1 MKSLRSLFVAGF
13 LLISLSF
20 CWIFSGCNN
29 SGSYRQIEGMIW
41 NTTFHITYKGPSSL
55 ADSIYPVF
63 EEVSKSLSIFD
74 KESLVSKLNA
84 GDSVKVD
91 KNLLTVYEK
100 SGEINRLSGGM
111 FDPTVSPLI
120 DAWGFGVGHTST
132 ADTLAIDSLLQFV
145 GIDKTMLRNG
155 YIVKEQRATQFNFSA
170 IAKGYGCDAIGE
182 MFRRNGVE
190 DFMIEVGGELT
201 LSGKSPS
208 GSEWRISVDTPTE
221 GDNLQH
227 SAAMILKITDAGIA
241 TSGNYRNYSEK
252 DGVRLAHT
260 ISPATGRPFFSE
272 ILSATVV
279 APTCMEADAL
289 ATACMASTLQQAK
302 KLLQSYKAEGL
313 LILGDSLWMT
323 PGFGRYINGEVSE
336 PGKRDRN

>member
-1 MKSLRSLFVAGF
+1 MRLKNISFISLIFLTLLFVLNAG
-13 LLISLSF
+13 
-20 CWIFSGCNN
+20 CGKTD
-29 SGSYRQIEGMIW
+29 SYRRIEGMVW
-41 NTTFHITYKGPSSL
+41 NTIYHITYKGPENLS
-55 ADSIYPVF
+55 DSILPVF
-63 EEVSKSLSIFD
+63 DRVSKSLSIFD
-74 KESLVSKLNA
+74 KESLVSRLND
-84 GDSVKVD
+84 GDSVKAD
-91 KNLLTVYEK
+91 GNLLIVYEK
-100 SGEINRLSGGM
+100 SREINRLSGGM

-120 DAWGFGVGHTST
+120 DAWGFGVGHKAS

-145 GIDKTMLRNG
+145 GIGKTMLRNG

-170 IAKGYGCDAIGE
+170 IAKGYGCDAIAE

-208 GSEWRISVDTPTE
+208 GSDWRISVDAPTE
-221 GDNLQH
+221 GDNIQH
-227 SAAMILKITDAGIA
+227 SAALVMSITDAGIA

-289 ATACMASTLQQAK
+289 ATACMASSLQQAK
-302 KLLQSYKAEGL
+302 ELLQSYKAEGL

-323 PGFGRYINGEVSE
+323 PGFGRYISGEVSE
-336 PGKRDRN
+336 PGKTGRN